1 MKQLEG
7 INGKRIYFI
16 SNTYYLFGIFRHQ
29 NISVELLYD
38 LLFECLQFAIG

>member
-7 INGKRIYFI
+7 INGKRIFFI
-16 SNTYYLFGIFRHQ
+16 SNTYYLFEIFWHQ
-29 NISVELLYD
+29 NISVELLCE